1 MAGGGGMRSVQRR
14 TAILRVVALGCAL
27 HASSG
32 QAMSACGGEYS
43 TAVFQPVPVPTIVRL
58 DLRDSSSVSTA
69 LANAFTTGMSA
80 AGLKIGSPTTV
91 KLTVTYNVLG
101 QGGAPSAA
109 SSAPI
114 PIGTTDTSW
123 GAQWGNSQTWLD
135 GGWTTSLP
143 DLPRY
148 DIFNPQPQLQPQ
160 GQSAL
165 LVVRVVANNTE
176 TGALI
181 WIASVQCRAQG
192 SDNRLLAFQ
201 LGRLVGGSFGKR
213 VSRGPM

>member
-1 MAGGGGMRSVQRR
+1 MRSFQSR
-14 TAILRVVALGCAL
+14 TAILGVVALGCVL
-27 HASSG
+27 HVASG
-32 QAMSACGGEYS
+32 HAMSACSGEYS
-43 TAVFQPVPVPTIVRL
+43 TAVFQPMPVPTTVRL
-58 DLRDSSSVSTA
+58 DLQDSSSVSMA
-69 LANAFTTGMSA
+69 LANAFTAGMSA
-80 AGLKIGSPTTV
+80 AGLKVGSPAAV

-101 QGGAPSAA
+101 QGGAPSGA

-114 PIGTTDTSW
+114 AIGTTDTGW

-165 LVVRVVANNTE
+165 LVVRVVANNAA
-176 TGALI
+176 TGALT

-192 SDNRLLAFQ
+192 SDNRLLASQ